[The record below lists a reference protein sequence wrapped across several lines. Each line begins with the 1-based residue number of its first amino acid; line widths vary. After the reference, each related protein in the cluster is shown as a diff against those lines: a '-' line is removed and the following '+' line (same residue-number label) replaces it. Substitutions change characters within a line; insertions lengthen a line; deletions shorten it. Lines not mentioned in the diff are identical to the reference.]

1 MQPTGSASI
10 LPASLAPTRAGIS
23 AGPRFFQA
31 QYRIGPCGSM
41 EREGV
46 SGKFK
51 NRSVAFPESSPSTR
65 HATAVS
71 CPASAAHISVSSS

>member
-1 MQPTGSASI
+1 MQPTGSAII
-10 LPASLAPTRAGIS
+10 LLASLAPGSAGIF

-31 QYRIGPCGSM
+31 QCQIGPRGSM

-51 NRSVAFPESSPSTR
+51 NR
-65 HATAVS
+65 
-71 CPASAAHISVSSS
+71 